1 MSWWLKQLIKKPFQ
15 WNNLKPNI
23 GLVLCITSL
32 VFYFLLRLPFNL
44 SVECANENQGFAF
57 TWGQS
62 FLLWNE
68 LASGRGPLYVLLY
81 SLVLKIFGFNTWSII
96 SMHYIESSLYII
108 AGLLIFFIVKI
119 TSKSS
124 FLGGLTTLIWIIL
137 ISTPIGGSLLK
148 VEIRSHY
155 NLNEESLCVF
165 FSLLSL
171 FFLTLGNFTELSQP
185 IKSTKEKMY
194 LVLAGL
200 FSVCSLMS
208 KANGAILLI
217 AVILWFLQMII
228 CRKGSIKAL
237 ISKFVFYLFGVFVSL
252 LFFNIFIFALQGSLF
267 SFWKDYFL
275 LGNYTSSYLATS
287 KSLFLSIV
295 NFLTRYT
302 NSLNNLFLLVTSCLF
317 FSFGIIKGCLAKKHQ
332 DNVSVFWSLI
342 GIWGLGNACAIIAP
356 GTYQPYY
363 YHLIWPSIAIV
374 LALGLNSLFAR
385 LQKTNNKF
393 IIYLASSLILLFFV
407 YRIFISIPAYYEL
420 GKELN
425 NSNIFLQPQ
434 SFQDPVLPYNV
445 TLTKREGLLKAADAI
460 NVLIPNK
467 KELLYIFNFGSKGV
481 TGFTPLTYIY
491 SKRYSPTT
499 VDSALLQVPTI
510 IESKLKVLKEDL
522 TKRPPDILIISKD
535 IYLEPWQKQ
544 HIIPFLNWF
553 TGFIQTNKYEII
565 KVLNFSHVENE
576 KIETFNVYRR
586 GKEGF
591 KK

>member
-1 MSWWLKQLIKKPFQ
+1 MVRLLK
-15 WNNLKPNI
+15 LKT
-23 GLVLCITSL
+23 GALLCISSL
-32 VFYFLLRLPFNL
+32 LIYFSLRLPFNL

-81 SLVLKIFGFNTWSII
+81 ALVIKIFGFNTWSII
-96 SMHYIESSLYII
+96 SMHYIESFVYII

-119 TSKSS
+119 PSKSS
-124 FLGGLTTLIWIIL
+124 LLGGLATLLWITL

-171 FFLTLGNFTELSQP
+171 LFLTLGQFTELNQA
-185 IKSTKEKMY
+185 IRSTKEKIY
-194 LVLAGL
+194 LILSGL

-217 AVILWFLQMII
+217 ATIIWFFLMLINRNNDKKILIN
-228 CRKGSIKAL
+228 
-237 ISKFVFYLFGVFVSL
+237 KFFFYLFGASVSL
-252 LFFNIFIFALQGSLF
+252 LFFNIFIFTLHKDLSL
-267 SFWKDYFL
+267 FWKDYFS
-275 LGNYTSSYLATS
+275 LGNYTSSHLTNPRLL
-287 KSLFLSIV
+287 LFNIF
-295 NFLTRYT
+295 NFMTRYT
-302 NSLNNLFLLVTSCLF
+302 HSLSNFLLFFTSCLLF
-317 FSFGIIKGCLAKKHQ
+317 AIGIIGVYFAKEQKK
-332 DNVSVFWSLI
+332 VFQSLI
-342 GIWGLGNACAIIAP
+342 GLWGLGNACVIIAP

-374 LALGLNSLFAR
+374 LALGLNSLFTK
-385 LQKTNNKF
+385 LQKTNRKF
-393 IIYLASSLILLFFV
+393 IIYLVSSLILFFFT
-407 YRIFISIPAYYEL
+407 YRIFISVSAYCEL

-425 NSNIFLQPQ
+425 SSSIFSQPQ

-445 TLTKREGLLKAADAI
+445 ALTKREGLLKAADAI
-460 NVLIPNK
+460 NVLIPSK

-522 TKRPPDILIISKD
+522 TKRTPDVLIISKD
-535 IYLEPWQKQ
+535 IYLESWQKQ
-544 HIIPFLNWF
+544 HMIPFLNWF
-553 TGFIQTNKYEII
+553 TEFIQTNKYEII
-565 KVLNFSHVENE
+565 KVFNFSHIENGR
-576 KIETFNVYRR
+576 IETFNVYRK
-586 GKEGF
+586 GK
-591 KK
+591 